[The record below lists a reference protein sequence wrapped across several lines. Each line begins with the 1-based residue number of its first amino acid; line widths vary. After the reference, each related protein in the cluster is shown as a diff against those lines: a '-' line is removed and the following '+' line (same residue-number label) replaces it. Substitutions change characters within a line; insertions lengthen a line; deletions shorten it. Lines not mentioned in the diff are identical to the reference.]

1 MPRAAGSPSLIR
13 ERISRYRLLEEI
25 GGGGM
30 GVVYRARDE
39 HLGRDVALKVLR
51 TAAGTDEP
59 ARKRFRREARALS
72 LLSHPAISTVFDF
85 DSDDGV
91 DFLVMEL
98 VEGERLQDRLLGV
111 PLAERE
117 VADLGA
123 QIAAALAAAHEQGV
137 IHRDLKPGNVMVTP
151 KGRVK
156 LLDFGL
162 ALLCPEATASPETRS
177 LTDIGHVIGTL
188 AYMSPEQLLGKE
200 SDERSDLYSL
210 GVILYEMATG
220 RRPFDAALSTALVN
234 EILHRPAPRPGT
246 HGVQLTPALETLL
259 VSLLEK
265 DPKRR
270 PGSAALVEGALRSVQ
285 SPSTAAG
292 QSPSFGW
299 AAPTE
304 PESANSAA
312 ALAAAV
318 LAPSGIESIVVL
330 PLENLSRDPEQD
342 YFADGMTEALITNL
356 AQIRALRVVSRTS
369 AMQYKGARKPLPEIA
384 RELRVDAVVE
394 GTVARFGN
402 RVRITAQLIEAASD
416 RHLWA
421 RSYERD
427 LSDVLALQGEVA
439 RAIVDEIQVH
449 VSKEERARLGSPRR
463 VHPEAYELYL
473 RARHHWNRR
482 TDAEIRKGIDYFQ
495 QAIAKD
501 PEYAQAHAGLSR
513 AYDTMGTYNFL
524 PPSEAFAQ
532 AAAEAARA
540 LELDSSLPE
549 AHAALGGVLFTHN
562 WDWKGAESE
571 FRQALALDPN
581 YPDAYHW
588 YSDYL
593 SAMGRP
599 DEALA
604 AIRRAHALE
613 PLSLTI
619 NMSIGTC
626 LFYARRFDDTIAQ
639 QRGTLEF
646 DPTFTPALRNLGG
659 AYEQKGMYPEAIE
672 AYRKAMALSPHDLSA
687 KGLLAHAFAA
697 SGDRVEARRLL
708 AELTE
713 QSSQRFVSP
722 YSLAAIHLGLGE
734 GEPALELLEQAF
746 RDRDRAMPWIKVA
759 PRLDSLRS
767 DPRFT
772 DLLRRMN
779 LVD

>member
-1 MPRAAGSPSLIR
+1 VIR
-13 ERISRYRLLEEI
+13 ERISRYHLLEEI

-51 TAAGTDEP
+51 SAAGMDES

-72 LLSHPAISTVFDF
+72 LLSHPSISTVFDF
-85 DSDDGV
+85 DSHDGV
-91 DFLVMEL
+91 EFLVMEL
-98 VEGERLQDRLLGV
+98 VEGENLARRLGT
-111 PLAERE
+111 PLPEGE

-123 QIAAALAAAHEQGV
+123 QVAGALAAAHEQGV

-162 ALLCPEATASPETRS
+162 ALLCPEAAVSPETRS
-177 LTDIGHVIGTL
+177 LTEMGHVIGTL
-188 AYMSPEQLLGKE
+188 AYMSPEQLLGNE

-210 GVILYEMATG
+210 GVLLYEMATG
-220 RRPFDAALSTALVN
+220 RRPFESTLPTALVN

-246 HGVQLTPALETLL
+246 HGVQLSPSLETLL

-270 PGSAALVEGALRSVQ
+270 PGSAARVEAALRATQSPGVSAGRGALLGS
-285 SPSTAAG
+285 
-292 QSPSFGW
+292 
-299 AAPTE
+299 AAPTD
-304 PESANSAA
+304 PAA
-312 ALAAAV
+312 PQPFPVTAGAATFA
-318 LAPSGIESIVVL
+318 STGIQSIVVL
-330 PLENLSRDPEQD
+330 PLENLSRDPEQE

-369 AMQYKGARKPLPEIA
+369 TMQYKGARKPLPQIA

-416 RHLWA
+416 RHIWA

-439 RAIVDEIQVH
+439 REIADEIQVQ
-449 VSKEERARLGSPRR
+449 VSQEERARLGSLRR
-463 VHPEAYELYL
+463 VKPEAYEDYL
-473 RARHHWNRR
+473 RGRHHWNRR
-482 TDAEIRKGIDYFQ
+482 TDAEIRKGIEYFQ

-501 PEYAQAHAGLSR
+501 PQYAQAHAGLSR

-524 PPSEAFAQ
+524 PPSEAFAR

-549 AHAALGGVLFTHN
+549 AHTALGGVLFTHN

-571 FRQALALDPN
+571 FSQALALDPN

-599 DEALA
+599 EEALA

-639 QRGTLEF
+639 QRGTLEL
-646 DPTFTPALRNLGG
+646 DPAFTPALRNLGG
-659 AYEQKGMYPEAIE
+659 AYEQKGMYDEAID
-672 AYRKAMALSPHDLSA
+672 AYKRAIALSPQDVSA
-687 KGLLAHAFAA
+687 KGLLAHAYAV
-697 SGDRVEARRLL
+697 SGDRDEARRLL
-708 AELTE
+708 RELTD
-713 QSSQRFVSP
+713 QSNQRFVSS
-722 YSLAAIHLGLGE
+722 YSLAAIHVGLGE
-734 GEPALELLEQAF
+734 REPAFERLEQAF

-759 PRLDSLRS
+759 PRLDPLRT

-772 DLLRRMN
+772 DLLRRMK
-779 LVD
+779 LVDEI

>member
-1 MPRAAGSPSLIR
+1 MIR

-25 GGGGM
+25 GTGGV

-39 HLGRDVALKVLR
+39 HLDREVALKVLR
-51 TAAGTDEP
+51 SGARTDES

-72 LLSHPAISTVFDF
+72 LLSHPGISTVFDF
-85 DSDDGV
+85 DSHDGL

-98 VEGERLQDRLLGV
+98 VAGENLQDRLRGTAL
-111 PLAERE
+111 PERD
-117 VADLGA
+117 VVDIGA
-123 QIAAALAAAHEQGV
+123 QIAGALAAAHEQGV
-137 IHRDLKPGNVMVTP
+137 IHRDLKPGNVIVTP
-151 KGRVK
+151 KGAVK

-162 ALLCPEATASPETRS
+162 ALLCPDANASASPETRS
-177 LTDIGHVIGTL
+177 LTDLGHVVGTL

-210 GVILYEMATG
+210 GVLLYEMATG
-220 RRPFDAALSTALVN
+220 RRPFDSSLSTALVN
-234 EILHRPAPRPGT
+234 DILHRPAPRPGT
-246 HGVQLTPALETLL
+246 HGVQLTPSLESLL
-259 VSLLEK
+259 FSLLEK

-270 PGSAALVEGALRSVQ
+270 PGSAALVEAALRAIG
-285 SPSTAAG
+285 SPTPAAG
-292 QSPSFGW
+292 QGTAPPPWSPDG
-299 AAPTE
+299 P
-304 PESANSAA
+304 PELLS
-312 ALAAAV
+312 LAAAAATV
-318 LAPSGIESIVVL
+318 LAPAGIESLVVL
-330 PLENLSRDPEQD
+330 PLENLSRDPEQEF
-342 YFADGMTEALITNL
+342 FADGMTEALITNL
-356 AQIRALRVVSRTS
+356 AQIRALKVVSRTS
-369 AMQYKGARKPLPEIA
+369 AMQYKGARKPLPQIA

-394 GTVARFGN
+394 GTVARFGD
-402 RVRITAQLIEAASD
+402 RVRITAQLIEAATD

-439 RAIVDEIQVH
+439 RAIADEVQVH
-449 VSKEERARLGSPRR
+449 VSQEERTRMASARR
-463 VHPEAYELYL
+463 VDPEAYELYL
-473 RARHHWNRR
+473 RGRHHWNRR

-495 QAIAKD
+495 KAIAKD
-501 PEYAQAHAGLSR
+501 PKYAQAHAGLSR

-524 PPSEAFAQ
+524 PPAEAFAQ

-540 LELDSSLPE
+540 LELDNSLPE
-549 AHAALGGVLFTHN
+549 AHTALGGVLFTHH

-571 FRQALALDPN
+571 FRQALALDSN

-599 DEALA
+599 EEALA

-659 AYEQKGMYPEAIE
+659 AYEQKGMYAEAIE
-672 AYRKAMALSPHDLSA
+672 AYRKAMSLSPHDVSA

-697 SGDRVEARRLL
+697 SGDRDEARRLL
-708 AELTE
+708 RELTD
-713 QSSQRFVSP
+713 QSARRFVSS
-722 YSLAAIHLGLGE
+722 YSLAAIHIGLGE
-734 GEPALELLEQAF
+734 IEPALELLERSY
-746 RDRDRAMPWIKVA
+746 RDRDRALPWIKVA
-759 PRLDSLRS
+759 PRLDPVRGE
-767 DPRFT
+767 PRFT
-772 DLLRRMN
+772 DLLRRMK
-779 LVD
+779 LIE